1 MKKAYLTTLGC
12 KVNQFETAAFK
23 NQLETSGIQV
33 SSELEAADLIIVNTC
48 TVTAKAGAESRREV
62 KKMLRRNSR
71 ATVVVTG
78 CHAQLAFNE
87 LKQLGDV
94 DPDRLIVA
102 DNDTKGSLI
111 SDIVDGRQEMLERK
125 ADYPEKQQPI
135 AGLQVDRF
143 EGRTRAYLRVQDGC
157 DSFCSYCIVPYAR
170 GRSRS
175 LPIDEVISQ
184 TAAYEQGGHRE
195 IVVTGIHV
203 GRYGLDLSENCHI
216 AELLHR
222 LSSRFPS
229 VRFRLSSIEPL
240 EIDDRLLSIMA
251 GAENVMPHLHIP
263 LQSGDDS
270 VLAKMNRRYTGR
282 QFKDVVEKCCAMLP
296 DAAIGFDVM
305 VGFPGETEEMFENTR
320 TLIDSLD
327 CSYLHV
333 FPYSRRPGTA
343 AADFAGQI
351 ETSVR
356 QQRADILRRLSDK
369 KNRAFYQ
376 RFINAKRM
384 VLLENTNT
392 STASATHISGYTD
405 NYIPVV
411 VERPTPVPTEPVMV
425 ELIELT
431 GNAMRG
437 TII

>member
-111 SDIVDGRQEMLERK
+111 SDIVDGRQEMLEQK
-125 ADYPEKQQPI
+125 TAYADKQQPI

-203 GRYGLDLSENCHI
+203 GRYGLDLSGNCHI

-240 EIDDRLLSIMA
+240 EIDDRLLNIMA
-251 GAENVMPHLHIP
+251 EAENVMPHLHIP

-320 TLIDSLD
+320 TLIDFLD
-327 CSYLHV
+327 CTYLHV

-351 ETSVR
+351 DTSVR
-356 QQRADILRRLSDK
+356 QQRAERLRRLSDK
-369 KNRAFYQ
+369 KSRAFYQ

-425 ELIELT
+425 ELLELT
-431 GNAMRG
+431 GKAMRAA
-437 TII
+437 II

>member
-12 KVNQFETAAFK
+12 KVNQFETAAFR
-23 NQLETSGIQV
+23 NQLETSGVQV
-33 SSELEAADLIIVNTC
+33 SSELESADLIIVNTC

-78 CHAQLAFNE
+78 CHAQLASAE

-94 DPDRLIVA
+94 DPGRLIVA
-102 DNDTKGSLI
+102 DNDAKGSLI
-111 SDIVDGRQEMLERK
+111 SDLVDGRQHIFEHRHDGAEK
-125 ADYPEKQQPI
+125 KQQI
-135 AGLQVDRF
+135 APLQVDRF
-143 EGRTRAYLRVQDGC
+143 EARTRAYLRVQDGC

-175 LPIDEVISQ
+175 LPINEVISQ
-184 TAAYEQGGHRE
+184 TAAYERGGHRE

-216 AELLHR
+216 AELLHI

-229 VRFRLSSIEPL
+229 IRFRLSSIEPL
-240 EIDDRLLSIMA
+240 EIDHQLLTIMA
-251 GAENVMPHLHIP
+251 DAENVMPHLHIP

-270 VLAKMNRRYTGR
+270 VLAKMNRSYTGR
-282 QFKDVVEKCCAMLP
+282 QFKDVVERCCAMLP

-305 VGFPGETEEMFENTR
+305 VGFPGESEDMFENTR
-320 TLIDSLD
+320 ALIDSLGAA
-327 CSYLHV
+327 YLHV

-343 AADFAGQI
+343 AADFEGQI
-351 ETSVR
+351 DTSVK
-356 QQRADILRRLSDK
+356 QHRADILRRLSDNK
-369 KNRAFYQ
+369 SRAFYQ
-376 RFINAKRM
+376 RFIHAKRM
-384 VLLENTNT
+384 VLLEDKSA
-392 STASATHISGYTD
+392 STASANHVSGYTD

-411 VERPTPVPTEPVMV
+411 VERPTPVPAEPVMV
-425 ELIELT
+425 ELIEIT
-431 GNAMRG
+431 GKAMRG